1 MGKPIIWSGVN
12 AKLINSGDLIDK
24 NDLSLTNGDKITV
37 TQASHGFT
45 SSDVG
50 RLLYLNGST
59 WTLAIANASST
70 AEVAG
75 FIYSVID
82 SNTLRIATSGQ
93 IPTVGANFLEG
104 GGSLVAGTVY
114 FLSPTTAG
122 KVTATEPTTIG
133 YVSKPIGVASST
145 TAFQFFNFRGSVVGS
160 SNARTQIN
168 LSNNTTGTVQSVS
181 SYDAGSLAG
190 WIYITA
196 TTSYRFY
203 VQAQW
208 AKNGAGTDYGL
219 NYQTVGDTPPTS
231 FSLTI
236 TSGGTIQY
244 TLPSITGFSSAVFNY
259 AINAPAVGT
268 NYPLSID
275 GSAIVSGT
283 VGATYLPVA
292 SNTASG
298 IVSTSTQTFA
308 GAKTFNS
315 SIVIGG
321 NTTSDANL
329 GTISS
334 VSNSAYY
341 EGSFVANFNAGI
353 ANSTNNVTIKYVRT
367 GNLVV
372 LNIPSLKITAAS
384 TNYYLET
391 PNGTLPSSLRPVAD
405 INTCATM
412 VLDNNIIYLG
422 GYWLLYNS
430 GYLSFRNHRT
440 NGAQT
445 NWTLNTLNCGF
456 PATWVCYTLT

>member
-1 MGKPIIWSGVN
+1 MGKPIIWSGTN
-12 AKLINSGDLIDK
+12 AKLINSGDLIDR
-24 NDLSLTNGDKITV
+24 NNLSLTNGDKITV

-50 RLLYLNGST
+50 CPLYLNGST
-59 WTLAIANASST
+59 WTKARADVVST

-82 SNTLRIATSGQ
+82 SNTLRISTSGQ
-93 IPTVGANFLEG
+93 CPTVGANFLEG
-104 GGSLVAGTVY
+104 GGSLTAGELY
-114 FLSPTTAG
+114 FLSATTAG
-122 KVTATEPTTIG
+122 KVTATEPSTIG
-133 YVSKPIGVASST
+133 QVSKPIAIATST
-145 TAFQFFNFRGSVVGS
+145 TAVQFFNMRGTVVGAA
-160 SNARTQIN
+160 NARTQIT
-168 LSNNTTGTVQSVS
+168 LSNNSTANVQNVTA
-181 SYDAGSLAG
+181 YDAGNMTG
-190 WIYITA
+190 WVYIDAA
-196 TTSYRFY
+196 TDYRFY
-203 VQAQW
+203 VSINW
-208 AKNGAGTDYGL
+208 AKNGAGTNWNLSYS
-219 NYQTVGDTPPTS
+219 TVGDTPPAGFS
-231 FSLTI
+231 FTI
-236 TSGGTIQY
+236 TSGGVIQY
-244 TLPSITGFSSAVFNY
+244 TMPNVTSFVTAQFNY

-268 NYPLSID
+268 TLPLSID

-353 ANSTNNVTIKYVRT
+353 ANSTNNVTIKYIRT

-384 TNYYLET
+384 TNYFVET
-391 PNGTLPSSLRPVAD
+391 PNGTLPSLLRPVAD
-405 INTCATM
+405 TNTCATM
-412 VLDNNIIYLG
+412 VLDNNIYYLG

-440 NGAQT
+440 NGAAT